1 MLRLYLFNSYE
12 EFEAS
17 QEYLALPYIV
27 FDGEHVHYS
36 VDPPIIKVPLGANGV
51 ENGYGWVDLKLPS
64 GTKWAQCNIGATI
77 PYEPG
82 LLFQWGRVDGYEYG
96 DKNHQFSS
104 DDPPTPVSGKSYTTG
119 DILSPEDDAAY
130 VATSGKAH
138 IPTKEQIQELI
149 DNTTVK
155 WTTING
161 VNGRKF
167 TSSNGNSIFIP
178 AAGYRE
184 KSYFIGQDGYG
195 FICSSSRDIDKPYY
209 IYSLEFYSDSFT
221 MSTGTR
227 CGGVTVRPVSES

>member
-1 MLRLYLFNSYE
+1 MWGSVTPNTDTICDWE
-12 EFEAS
+12 HT
-17 QEYLALPYIV
+17 PYHQGWDYNINWLKY
-27 FDGEHVHYS
+27 HPS
-36 VDPPIIKVPLGANGV
+36 VDNKIVL
-51 ENGYGWVDLKLPS
+51 DL
-64 GTKWAQCNIGATI
+64 
-77 PYEPG
+77 
-82 LLFQWGRVDGYEYG
+82 
-96 DKNHQFSS
+96 
-104 DDPPTPVSGKSYTTG
+104 
-119 DILSPEDDAAY
+119 EDDASY

-149 DNTTVK
+149 DNTTIK

-195 FICSSSRDIDKPYY
+195 LICSSSRDIDKPYY
-209 IYSLEFYSDSFT
+209 ICLLEFYSDSFT
-221 MSTGTR
+221 MSTGNR